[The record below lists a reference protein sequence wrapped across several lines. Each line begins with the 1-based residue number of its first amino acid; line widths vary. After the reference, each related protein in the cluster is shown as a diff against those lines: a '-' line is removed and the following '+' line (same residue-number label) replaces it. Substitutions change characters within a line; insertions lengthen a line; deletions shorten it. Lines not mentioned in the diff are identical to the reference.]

1 MTIRYVKAK
10 MTKIPRGE
18 ELIVPGDLNF
28 YLEGMDIQGRDE
40 EIAAA
45 ITMAG
50 IVDLAGHFLL
60 RRRTWCKDWLMWA
73 MVRQVRLVRSRT
85 A

>member
-1 MTIRYVKAK
+1 MTIRYVKAE
-10 MTKIPRGE
+10 MTKILRGE

-28 YLEGMDIQGRDE
+28 YLEGMDIKRRDE
-40 EIAAA
+40 EIAVA

-50 IVDLAGHFLL
+50 IVDLAGNFLL

-73 MVRQVRLVRSRT
+73 MVSPVRSVRSRT